1 TCQRCIM
8 KMDHHC
14 PWVNNC
20 VGERNQKHF
29 ILFLLY
35 TALQCV
41 LAAISLGAHFANSA
55 GTMPRRPRKPK
66 AFLGKEDPEA
76 MAAWREELKRH
87 ADTQAQGEGELL
99 CCGYRIMSGGKRQID
114 LAKGTKIPQEEGD
127 DDDLS
132 PSKSAKVL
140 PASGAVG
147 VTARELQAMLQ
158 QQTSQLVETQEAA
171 VAKEVA
177 TFERVVEERVGA
189 AEHRVDTVEQRLASL
204 EAKLDKALGQGGLPV
219 AGADGADDAMRRQR
233 TLVFGGWERETRRA
247 DLLGELQKALETL
260 RVAKLLDEPP
270 FTTGVRRSIALAP
283 FRQRDNESFT
293 QMRERMQQIIRA
305 FYDSEVVGK
314 QGRKLWCNWSK
325 SRVERAHSGHAAMV
339 KRVVGE
345 VDKVK
350 QLELEM
356 EWGQGSVWTH
366 HNLIASSVVP
376 PPPGTDPSH
385 LLFKESIAGK
395 PWVNIELAAAD
406 LRLDKGALRVFG
418 WNLGGVEAEDLP
430 KAVREATD
438 CDFCKKDILLVQE
451 CPRDKEGWCFDF
463 QNGFR
468 LVTYRQA
475 SMWRGMGILFHPKVW
490 AVISKRFS
498 PRGVWLHLRHLESQE
513 TTWFSTAHFSPG
525 VTQEAYE
532 AEVEGHFKLRP
543 KQAKATVFQGDLNSG
558 FRWYRDGERVEAAP
572 REGKADI
579 FVRYATEAGLD
590 FVPLEGSQWDT
601 PTSRPRQQGRRGTQI
616 DYMMCSG
623 IRRGFCSVHV
633 DSHMRLGTDH
643 ECVSASLTL
652 KTPRVVQRTTT
663 GPRVWTGYKGT
674 ITDMNQGILE
684 GLARQCTRPRRGES
698 YKDPHAVKQALRQAR
713 LLKTGAAWKRALQL
727 RKQARREWESGRL
740 ARASEGDWQMLK
752 SCRPKKSAGWDVY
765 KGKSPQASEY
775 HYHGEA
781 SAFTVEEMRDAMG
794 KLKARKAVGLDYTSQ
809 ELLAG
814 VMATPG
820 GEEHMLEWF
829 NRVLVEQRVPPAWNE
844 PLLVLLPKVDVP
856 LRCKQLRPIA
866 MSSAVSKL
874 FARMLLT
881 RTGHALLPRTAA
893 QCAAPGR
900 QAADFLF
907 SIHRVFELSRE
918 WGSPVCAMK
927 VDLNKAFD
935 CVDRGV
941 LLQRLAGRL
950 GPCAEMGCW
959 AALMSDITGV
969 LQSPWGRSSL
979 QMPSGIKQGAIES
992 PMMFGFIAE
1001 LALEET
1007 RVSHKWGR
1015 HDKLFP
1021 GLDEEECV
1029 YMDDGFLWS
1038 KGVALMQKKL
1048 GEYAS
1053 HLRTFGLT
1061 INLAKCQLYCGP
1073 RCPGSPELRLGD
1085 TVLKAAPAIEMM
1097 GLNFKVGVTTME
1109 ILTALVAKGVAS
1121 GTGCPSQIGARALV
1135 NNMVEEVPFISR
1147 SSLLLV
1153 PLQGTWLACAQE
1165 PLPDSANED
1174 RARRE
1179 HTHLFITD
1187 NMIQDKGKTDPP
1199 PPGLGHDR
1207 PQDDEAWQ
1215 IDDTPVTPTY
1225 MIRGPTQ
1232 KEEVTSFFQ
1241 QNVDLRL
1248 MDRAAEHG
1256 WISLMETLE
1265 EWFVEGREV
1274 DMALCMVV
1282 ARVQDREDEDY
1293 DSWARVPILDLL
1305 HGRMDLL
1312 TSPCRETSP
1321 PVFVQWATRV
1331 EQLLWSAY
1339 EALGQATD
1347 IPTPAQP
1354 EGNASDGGEDLSM
1367 VTTPV
1372 QQHQA
1377 WVASSSSSGPNDAGS
1392 SRMVERNDSRCDNEV
1407 DEDGWLE
1414 EAHGRYMQLRARGQG
1429 KAARDALKARLGPL
1443 ASVVHQ
1449 AATRTLERILSVAA
1463 GDVTTRCAPAWEGG
1477 TVDDWVEYV
1486 IRGQRQLPNGR
1497 EGQLGRRW
1505 PELRHGWR
1513 AFQKQI
1519 SRRASMDSQG
1529 GDEEPA
1535 SLMTVWRSRPTD
1547 GGAARSASGDRVE
1560 QEIGDEWPW
1569 WFRPILTGVRCLL
1582 QTGTDKGDIEQ
1593 RLLRHLEATQDDRF
1607 RADMEVHIDHIFA
1620 FIHDSRCL
1628 QSEQAQRRRTAEEG
1642 EEALEDWGLEA
1653 VDRLRFEW
1661 YRRLCPTALWN
1672 RRLEEDLRE
1681 DGYDPATCPP
1691 ENYVQERAEAIR
1703 TGVMQEGMGNQM
1715 RRGSWSPGGTE
1726 DVAEDEAT
1734 HENQSEGEAEPVAGR
1749 AEQSYKEPLGK
1760 PQNGGGPR
1768 QWRTGTDGT
1777 SRATDG
1783 GSGSALDS
1791 DGSDGGHRSRLEECQ
1806 GVDAW
1811 RFLLGV
1817 DAENFEEGVDVVA
1830 AGRALL
1836 PEHTSAMITETM
1848 ANYNEHDRAIMTVA
1862 FVRFIRM
1869 LMAEVMQSFERGV
1882 EAGTAR
1888 DRGEVLVEVPVEPHP
1903 PEGDA
1908 GSLMQRTLT
1917 GQFRG
1922 WRDPDKAWL
1931 HRVQRLQDELGK
1943 QPPGARNA
1951 NIAGLKA
1958 RLSQHVGIPNDRRES
1973 LIAMLIAMEE
1983 DDCSDGS
1990 IGDMAWQLQWWDTLF
2005 RMDPSPTAASRRA
2018 GRGNASWSPDDAEI
2032 QDMAREE
2039 ENIRMEREK
2048 ERLERE
2054 AQQAEHE
2061 REEDE
2066 VLRYQMGLQQEARSS
2081 HDPPVRLSAQEY
2093 RQWEDWEWHNAL
2105 NEPPRQRRRT
2115 TMEVTISGAGGPS
2128 HPWVSRSLGIPM
2140 ASGGGQVS
2148 LRLELKMR
2156 QESFPDD
2163 VDTVILE
2170 PGPDDLTGKQPREM
2184 KGKTGHPID
2193 DQDTEP
2199 LEEPPRMG
2207 GVVVPLEGALDDL
2220 AAGAAQMDAEMEAGD
2235 ADAGHSRVE
2244 RSLQELEWKDYE
2256 DLYTKWR
2263 GGEVSSTAVKEAGGS
2278 ALLDLMEAHYILD
2291 VDDST
2296 QAAQTFPVDKIATED
2311 KAILDKSRDET

>member
-1 TCQRCIM
+1 
-8 KMDHHC
+8 
-14 PWVNNC
+14 
-20 VGERNQKHF
+20 
-29 ILFLLY
+29 
-35 TALQCV
+35 
-41 LAAISLGAHFANSA
+41 
-55 GTMPRRPRKPK
+55 
-66 AFLGKEDPEA
+66 
-76 MAAWREELKRH
+76 
-87 ADTQAQGEGELL
+87 
-99 CCGYRIMSGGKRQID
+99 
-114 LAKGTKIPQEEGD
+114 
-127 DDDLS
+127 
-132 PSKSAKVL
+132 
-140 PASGAVG
+140 
-147 VTARELQAMLQ
+147 
-158 QQTSQLVETQEAA
+158 
-171 VAKEVA
+171 
-177 TFERVVEERVGA
+177 
-189 AEHRVDTVEQRLASL
+189 
-204 EAKLDKALGQGGLPV
+204 
-219 AGADGADDAMRRQR
+219 
-233 TLVFGGWERETRRA
+233 
-247 DLLGELQKALETL
+247 
-260 RVAKLLDEPP
+260 
-270 FTTGVRRSIALAP
+270 
-283 FRQRDNESFT
+283 
-293 QMRERMQQIIRA
+293 
-305 FYDSEVVGK
+305 
-314 QGRKLWCNWSK
+314 
-325 SRVERAHSGHAAMV
+325 
-339 KRVVGE
+339 
-345 VDKVK
+345 
-350 QLELEM
+350 
-356 EWGQGSVWTH
+356 
-366 HNLIASSVVP
+366 
-376 PPPGTDPSH
+376 
-385 LLFKESIAGK
+385 
-395 PWVNIELAAAD
+395 
-406 LRLDKGALRVFG
+406 
-418 WNLGGVEAEDLP
+418 
-430 KAVREATD
+430 
-438 CDFCKKDILLVQE
+438 
-451 CPRDKEGWCFDF
+451 
-463 QNGFR
+463 
-468 LVTYRQA
+468 
-475 SMWRGMGILFHPKVW
+475 
-490 AVISKRFS
+490 
-498 PRGVWLHLRHLESQE
+498 
-513 TTWFSTAHFSPG
+513 
-525 VTQEAYE
+525 
-532 AEVEGHFKLRP
+532 
-543 KQAKATVFQGDLNSG
+543 
-558 FRWYRDGERVEAAP
+558 
-572 REGKADI
+572 
-579 FVRYATEAGLD
+579 
-590 FVPLEGSQWDT
+590 
-601 PTSRPRQQGRRGTQI
+601 
-616 DYMMCSG
+616 
-623 IRRGFCSVHV
+623 
-633 DSHMRLGTDH
+633 
-643 ECVSASLTL
+643 
-652 KTPRVVQRTTT
+652 
-663 GPRVWTGYKGT
+663 
-674 ITDMNQGILE
+674 
-684 GLARQCTRPRRGES
+684 
-698 YKDPHAVKQALRQAR
+698 
-713 LLKTGAAWKRALQL
+713 
-727 RKQARREWESGRL
+727 
-740 ARASEGDWQMLK
+740 
-752 SCRPKKSAGWDVY
+752 
-765 KGKSPQASEY
+765 
-775 HYHGEA
+775 
-781 SAFTVEEMRDAMG
+781 
-794 KLKARKAVGLDYTSQ
+794 
-809 ELLAG
+809 
-814 VMATPG
+814 
-820 GEEHMLEWF
+820 
-829 NRVLVEQRVPPAWNE
+829 
-844 PLLVLLPKVDVP
+844 
-856 LRCKQLRPIA
+856 
-866 MSSAVSKL
+866 
-874 FARMLLT
+874 
-881 RTGHALLPRTAA
+881 
-893 QCAAPGR
+893 
-900 QAADFLF
+900 
-907 SIHRVFELSRE
+907 
-918 WGSPVCAMK
+918 
-927 VDLNKAFD
+927 
-935 CVDRGV
+935 
-941 LLQRLAGRL
+941 
-950 GPCAEMGCW
+950 
-959 AALMSDITGV
+959 
-969 LQSPWGRSSL
+969 
-979 QMPSGIKQGAIES
+979 
-992 PMMFGFIAE
+992 
-1001 LALEET
+1001 
-1007 RVSHKWGR
+1007 
-1015 HDKLFP
+1015 
-1021 GLDEEECV
+1021 
-1029 YMDDGFLWS
+1029 
-1038 KGVALMQKKL
+1038 
-1048 GEYAS
+1048 
-1053 HLRTFGLT
+1053 
-1061 INLAKCQLYCGP
+1061 
-1073 RCPGSPELRLGD
+1073 
-1085 TVLKAAPAIEMM
+1085 
-1097 GLNFKVGVTTME
+1097 
-1109 ILTALVAKGVAS
+1109 
-1121 GTGCPSQIGARALV
+1121 
-1135 NNMVEEVPFISR
+1135 
-1147 SSLLLV
+1147 
-1153 PLQGTWLACAQE
+1153 
-1165 PLPDSANED
+1165 
-1174 RARRE
+1174 
-1179 HTHLFITD
+1179 
-1187 NMIQDKGKTDPP
+1187 
-1199 PPGLGHDR
+1199 
-1207 PQDDEAWQ
+1207 
-1215 IDDTPVTPTY
+1215 
-1225 MIRGPTQ
+1225 
-1232 KEEVTSFFQ
+1232 
-1241 QNVDLRL
+1241 
-1248 MDRAAEHG
+1248 
-1256 WISLMETLE
+1256 
-1265 EWFVEGREV
+1265 
-1274 DMALCMVV
+1274 
-1282 ARVQDREDEDY
+1282 
-1293 DSWARVPILDLL
+1293 
-1305 HGRMDLL
+1305 
-1312 TSPCRETSP
+1312 
-1321 PVFVQWATRV
+1321 
-1331 EQLLWSAY
+1331 
-1339 EALGQATD
+1339 
-1347 IPTPAQP
+1347 
-1354 EGNASDGGEDLSM
+1354 
-1367 VTTPV
+1367 
-1372 QQHQA
+1372 
-1377 WVASSSSSGPNDAGS
+1377 
-1392 SRMVERNDSRCDNEV
+1392 
-1407 DEDGWLE
+1407 
-1414 EAHGRYMQLRARGQG
+1414 
-1429 KAARDALKARLGPL
+1429 
-1443 ASVVHQ
+1443 
-1449 AATRTLERILSVAA
+1449 
-1463 GDVTTRCAPAWEGG
+1463 
-1477 TVDDWVEYV
+1477 
-1486 IRGQRQLPNGR
+1486 
-1497 EGQLGRRW
+1497 
-1505 PELRHGWR
+1505 
-1513 AFQKQI
+1513 
-1519 SRRASMDSQG
+1519 MDSQG

-1703 TGVMQEGMGNQM
+1703 NRLSRSRTPQRQFPRHRAQDRRDARGHGESDETGFMESRWDRGRGRGRGDSREPERRRGRAGSSRDDGGGESRGRDLSGVNPRWLEGRSNRTRSPWENRRTGVVP
-1715 RRGSWSPGGTE
+1715 GSGGSRACVTREVRQLRPSPRAGG
-1726 DVAEDEAT
+1726 AT
-1734 HENQSEGEAEPVAGR
+1734 
-1749 AEQSYKEPLGK
+1749 
-1760 PQNGGGPR
+1760 
-1768 QWRTGTDGT
+1768 RTGTDGT